1 MSDPTAPDG
10 DDASGDLW
18 LVGAAGIIALPAALV
33 AAMVAWGI
41 RRGRLSPFA
50 APLPGPPPTPAV
62 SGRGGGGCYAAGSVA
77 RLHG

>member
-41 RRGRLSPFA
+41 RRGRLSRLACALTGA
-50 APLPGPPPTPAV
+50 AATAT
-62 SGRGGGGCYAAGSVA
+62 GS
-77 RLHG
+77 R